1 MKRWH
6 FHDLHGFKDFV
17 TFVGMCAPDQFP
29 VRDFLPPDEQMTLD
43 RAFDGLRYGLDLTA
57 REKGELPVLATC
69 RGMVEEAYAHYRGG
83 RMREGFFKL
92 QEMENIL
99 KKIPSQ

>member
-1 MKRWH
+1 MKH
-6 FHDLHGFKDFV
+6 LGFHDLHSFKDFV
-17 TFVGMCAPDQFP
+17 GFVRLCAPDEFP
-29 VRDFLPPDEQMTLD
+29 VEDFLPPDEQMTLD

-57 REKGELPVLATC
+57 KEKGELPVLATC
-69 RGMVEEAYAHYRGG
+69 RGMVEKAYAHYRAG

-99 KKIPSQ
+99 KTIPSQ

>member
-1 MKRWH
+1 MREG
-6 FHDLHGFKDFV
+6 L
-17 TFVGMCAPDQFP
+17 ASY
-29 VRDFLPPDEQMTLD
+29 EQWTLD
-43 RAFDGLRYGLDLTA
+43 LAFDGLRYGLDLTA
-57 REKGELPVLATC
+57 KEKGELPFLATC
-69 RGMVEEAYAHYRGG
+69 REMVEEAYGHYRGG